1 MSNTARRREISCLNV
16 AFCIMVI
23 LLHLLSNP
31 VTGLVPGSWQHLLAY
46 VPWKLFSVAV
56 YGFIFLSG
64 VKLFLP
70 SARPFRLGRFYRRRA
85 VTILLPYLI
94 AVTVYALVFAVVY
107 RYRYDLATL
116 LRYYLL
122 GRAASH
128 FYFVVIIIQF
138 YALMPVWRLLLR
150 RVDPLTGVVL
160 MLLFQ
165 LLFRELLRVVL
176 SLTAPDY
183 RLMYQDRVFTSY
195 VGIWVCGCYAG
206 SRYEEFLALLRR
218 NRWLLLICGLLA
230 AVCNT
235 WLSYQAEVYALWTT
249 ALGLMQAT
257 YVLFAILA
265 LYVLADAWVRRGHGA
280 GKRLDRFDRVTYHV
294 YLYHMLVLLMA
305 GSLMTRLG
313 IQAVSLSFLLRAV
326 ITFGVTIP
334 GCLLYQALKTRILAR
349 FRRAS

>member
-1 MSNTARRREISCLNV
+1 MSNSARRREISCLNA

-23 LLHLLSNP
+23 LLHLLSDP
-31 VTGLVPGSWQHLLAY
+31 VTGYAPGSWQHVLTY

-70 SARPFRLGRFYRRRA
+70 SARPFQLGRFYRRRA
-85 VTILLPYLI
+85 MTILLPYLI
-94 AVTVYALVFAVVY
+94 AVTVYLLAFAAAY
-107 RYRYDLATL
+107 HYRYDLATL
-116 LRYYLL
+116 LRCYLL
-122 GRAASH
+122 GQAASH
-128 FYFVVIIIQF
+128 FYFVVIVIQF
-138 YALMPVWRLLLR
+138 YALMPLWRLLLR
-150 RVDPLTGVVL
+150 RVDPLTGVVV

-176 SLTAPDY
+176 SLAVPDY
-183 RLMYQDRVFTSY
+183 RLMYQDRVFTRY

-206 SRYEEFLALLRR
+206 SRYEAFLALLRR
-218 NRWLLLICGLLA
+218 NRWLLLTCGLLA

-235 WLSYQAEVYALWTT
+235 WLSYHAEVYALWTT
-249 ALGLMQAT
+249 ALDLMQVT
-257 YVLFAILA
+257 YVLFAVLA

-280 GKRLDRFDRVTYHV
+280 GKRLERFDRVTYHV

-313 IQAVSLSFLLRAV
+313 IRSMSLSLLLRAA
-326 ITFGVTIP
+326 ITFGVTVP
-334 GCLLYQALKTRILAR
+334 GCLLYQTLKTRFLAR

>member
-1 MSNTARRREISCLNV
+1 MSNSARRREISCLNV

-31 VTGLVPGSWQHLLAY
+31 VTGLVPGSWQHALAY

-70 SARPFRLGRFYRRRA
+70 SARPFRLADFYRRRA
-85 VTILLPYLI
+85 KTILLPYLI
-94 AVTVYALVFAVVY
+94 AVTVYALVFAAVY

-138 YALMPVWRLLLR
+138 YALMPLWRLLLR
-150 RVDPLTGVVL
+150 RVDPVTGIVV
-160 MLLFQ
+160 MLFFQ

-176 SLTAPDY
+176 SLAAPDY
-183 RLMYQDRVFTSY
+183 TMIYQDRVFTSY
-195 VGIWVCGCYAG
+195 IAVWTCGCYAG
-206 SRYEEFLALLRR
+206 SRYEEFLGLLRR
-218 NRWLLLICGLLA
+218 NRWLLLVCGLLTA
-230 AVCNT
+230 LVNT
-235 WLSYQAEVYALWTT
+235 WLSYQAEVKALWTT
-249 ALGLMQAT
+249 ALSVLGLA
-257 YVLFAILA
+257 YVLFATLA
-265 LYVLADAWVRRGHGA
+265 LYVLADVWVRRGHGA
-280 GKRLDRFDRVTYHV
+280 GKWLDRIDRVTYPV

-313 IQAVSLSFLLRAV
+313 IQAVSVSFLLRAV

-334 GCLLYQALKTRILAR
+334 GCLLYQAIKTRIVDR
-349 FRRAS
+349 NRQAS